1 MVEALSVVRSNCT
14 RKLGAR
20 FTKTP
25 VNLSIRSYAM
35 TCYFRH
41 LEEVFKKAGIEVTSQ
56 NRQEIDRII
65 HDIVGVDYKN
75 CPAAWKQVKN
85 RLAQNEADFVT
96 MLKEACTNRK

>member
-1 MVEALSVVRSNCT
+1 
-14 RKLGAR
+14 
-20 FTKTP
+20 
-25 VNLSIRSYAM
+25 M

-56 NRQEIDRII
+56 NRPEIDRII

-85 RLAQNEADFVT
+85 RLAQNEAGFVT
-96 MLKEACTNRK
+96 MLKEAWTNRK

>member
-1 MVEALSVVRSNCT
+1 
-14 RKLGAR
+14 
-20 FTKTP
+20 
-25 VNLSIRSYAM
+25 M

-41 LEEVFKKAGIEVTSQ
+41 LEELFKKAGIEAISQ

-65 HDIVGVDYKN
+65 HDVVGVDYKN

-96 MLKEACTNRK
+96 MLKEAWTNRK